1 MRRQV
6 VVLSLA
12 GALAAASVAA
22 QAQSVA
28 RAPAAP
34 PAAAPASA
42 PAAAPAPT
50 RVSLTDP
57 ILAFYPAAAAAAA
70 LEGQAVIRCKRDE
83 HLALTGCTL
92 VSEQPAGRGFGDAA
106 LAMAAKSPPNPRLL
120 LKDAAAEPAADLTVR
135 FTLRPPYVTPD
146 LTRMAHIVK
155 VAAIVSQPSAAQIQ
169 AEYPPRALD
178 DQIQGAAV
186 IECGVTLAGK
196 LADCH
201 VYDEQPNGYGF
212 GQAAL
217 DLAGDFLLKP
227 RLVDGEPV
235 GGSPVRIS
243 VAFTSSDPS
252 APLSL
257 TTRPADQGDAG
268 EARSKRSDEP
278 SWGGPNGDGGFG
290 GPAQG
295 GPQPH

>member
-6 VVLSLA
+6 VVLGLA
-12 GALAAASVAA
+12 GVLAAASVAA

-28 RAPAAP
+28 PAPAHQAAAP
-34 PAAAPASA
+34 P
-42 PAAAPAPT
+42 APAPT

-57 ILAFYPAAAAAAA
+57 VLAYYPGAAKTAGV
-70 LEGQAVIRCKRDE
+70 EGQAVIRCRRDE

-92 VSEQPAGRGFGDAA
+92 VSEQPAGQGFGAAA
-106 LAMAAKSPPNPRLL
+106 LAMAAKSPPNPKLI
-120 LKDAAAEPAADLTVR
+120 LKDAAAEPSADLTVQ
-135 FTLRPPYVTPD
+135 FAPRPPYIAPD

-155 VAAIVSQPSAAQIQ
+155 AASIVSQPSVAQIQ

-178 DQIQGAAV
+178 NQIQGAAV
-186 IECGVTLAGK
+186 IECAVTLDGK

-227 RLVDGEPV
+227 RVVDGEPV

-243 VAFTSSDPS
+243 VAFTSGDPS

-257 TTRPADQGDAG
+257 ITRPADQGDAG
-268 EARSKRSDEP
+268 DARGKRSDGP
-278 SWGGPNGDGGFG
+278 SWGGPSGDGGFG

-295 GPQPH
+295 GPPAPPH